1 MIKYAIAS
9 FILMSAIQT
18 AWADGNSASTAEI
31 RAAWL
36 EFNHARGDA
45 SLIKGDID
53 HASANEVFRVIPE
66 VGSDSLEAAR
76 LQLGFDLFNERRLSR
91 DGSVAC
97 STCHVGLLGGVDR
110 QPVSFG
116 VGRARGTLNAPTIFN
131 AALNFRQFWDG
142 RSLTLQDQALEPI
155 QNPVEFD
162 HDLPSAVAVLQ
173 AIPNYAN
180 SFAELYPDGIT
191 AANLADAIAYYEI
204 MNFTGVSTPYLRQFD
219 EETSSLSRRAQRGQ
233 KRFVEVGCASC
244 HNGVNLGGNSFQKL
258 GTAKAWFDADRPAS
272 DADLGLVG
280 RTGREQDR
288 HVFKV
293 PTLHSVANTGPWYHD
308 GSVTSLQQAVDQM
321 ARHQSGRYLDNH
333 DIDDIVSFLRA
344 LGDSQG
350 MIGDCAAGGRYGVT
364 MDCSVK
370 QRTVSNDQPP
380 QSARPDLPDA
390 EILSDL
396 HSKDYK
402 LTLEITSS
410 APSRIENEMQRIRS
424 GEVAHYDF
432 LQYEHI
438 EMLRHARALSFP
450 PAEVDSEMRASM
462 LQQAEQWQAAAAQY
476 ELTIA
481 DFLRSHAVSL
491 NAKLNYQDLLRAFS
505 LGADEKTQALLVRA
519 EDSVIAYFQQP
530 DSETRTRLEDTTR
543 ALATLDLNSERYA
556 ELQHQV
562 QMLVS
567 NAPEL
572 VNSQP

>member
-116 VGRARGTLNAPTIFN
+116 VGRARGMLNAPTIFN

-272 DADLGLVG
+272 DADMGLVG

-402 LTLEITSS
+402 LALEITSS
-410 APSRIENEMQRIRS
+410 APARITIEMQRIRS

-530 DSETRTRLEDTTR
+530 ESETRTRLEDTTR
-543 ALATLDLNSERYA
+543 ALATLDLNPERYA

-572 VNSQP
+572 VISQP

>member
-272 DADLGLVG
+272 DADMGLVG

-402 LTLEITSS
+402 LALEITSS
-410 APSRIENEMQRIRS
+410 APARITIEMQRIRS

-530 DSETRTRLEDTTR
+530 ESETRTRLEDTTR
-543 ALATLDLNSERYA
+543 ALATLDLNPERYA

-572 VNSQP
+572 VISQP